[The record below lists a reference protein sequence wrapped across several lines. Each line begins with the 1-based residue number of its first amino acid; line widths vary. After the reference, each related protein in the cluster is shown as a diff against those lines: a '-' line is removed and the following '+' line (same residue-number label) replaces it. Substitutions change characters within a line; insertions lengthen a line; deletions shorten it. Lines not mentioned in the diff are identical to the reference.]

1 MEQITLTREA
11 LEQFPTNVL
20 VDLLLRCQENK
31 PTLVVTKEIHPL
43 AIETNNSLLSLFP
56 AETHVKPQNTDKRW
70 SNRDDLNLIYGY
82 SKGHLSD
89 KALAE
94 MLQRTVSSVTNR
106 IRRLKAAGKL

>member
-1 MEQITLTREA
+1 MEQITITLSREA
-11 LEQFPTNVL
+11 LEQLPATVL
-20 VDLLLRCQENK
+20 VALLIGEQIE
-31 PTLVVTKEIHPL
+31 PPVKEIHPL
-43 AIETNNSLLSLFP
+43 AIEINNELLSLFP
-56 AETHVKPQNTDKRW
+56 AEAHVKPQNTDKRW

>member
-1 MEQITLTREA
+1 MEQITITLDRAA
-11 LEQFPTNVL
+11 LEQLPASVL
-20 VDLLLRCQENK
+20 VTLLMGQPEE
-31 PTLVVTKEIHPL
+31 PVEEIYPL
-43 AIETNNSLLSLFP
+43 DIEINNELFSLFP